1 MSYMEHV
8 RTAMSIGKKQS
19 SLMLLMVGV
28 LLIINTFNIHA
39 AETLLSTD
47 YLYLNTNIPANSSFV
62 INGADPDN
70 NIVLTL
76 GQSSPPLSYTFT
88 YTGTNTVS
96 ITITSTNGSGS
107 QMRLKHLEADAYI
120 PYEMKFDYDGPGV
133 LQPES
138 VINGVARDL
147 VKYEDSYNAVQGD
160 IQFITPSDD
169 SYLAGDYKDTIT
181 FSFVGI

>member
-1 MSYMEHV
+1 MNRFMHGSKAQTSGRLAV
-8 RTAMSIGKKQS
+8 I
-19 SLMLLMVGV
+19 
-28 LLIINTFNIHA
+28 LIIMILLFGVSGLY

-47 YLYLNTNIPANSSFV
+47 YLYLNTNIPSNSSFI

-70 NIVLTL
+70 NVVLTL
-76 GQSSPPLSYTFT
+76 GQPSPPLSYVFT
-88 YTGTNTVS
+88 YTGTNIVS
-96 ITITSTNGSGS
+96 ITITSSNGTGS

-120 PYEMKFDYDGPGV
+120 PYQMKFDYDGQGLLPAETV
-133 LQPES
+133 
-138 VINGVARDL
+138 VNGTARDL
-147 VKYEDSYNAVQGD
+147 VKYNGNYNELSGG